1 MTKKYKLTLLQKR
14 AVVGLLFISPWLLGF
29 LTFYV
34 KSIFMAVKWSFNSI
48 ELLDTGGVKF
58 TYVGLDNYIYMLTE
72 HGSFT
77 QTLVNSVFDIGIDIP
92 LIIFFSLLMAI
103 LLNQKF
109 KGRTLVRAIF
119 FIPVILNADA
129 IMETINTARQLM
141 VDGVSTVAVD
151 TASSAVNI
159 NVDYY
164 FAMFENIGMPPSIL
178 DYVVSAVGRI
188 NDIITRSG
196 VQIVVFIAALQ
207 AVPASMYE
215 VSKIEGATAYET
227 FWKVTFPMVT
237 PLIITNIVY
246 TVVDSFINSD
256 VVNAAYEMA
265 FTNQKWGYSSA
276 MSLISSV
283 IVCAIL
289 VIVCGLISRKTFYY
303 N

>member
-1 MTKKYKLTLLQKR
+1 MTKKHKLTLLQKR
-14 AVVGLLFISPWLLGF
+14 AVAGLLFIAPWLLGF
-29 LTFYV
+29 ILFYV
-34 KSIFMAVKWSFNSI
+34 RSIFVAVKWSMNSI
-48 ELLDTGGVKF
+48 ELLDSGGVKLTF
-58 TYVGLDNYIYMLTE
+58 VGLDNYIYMLTE

-77 QTLVNSVFDIGIDIP
+77 QTLTRSVGDIVIDIP

-109 KGRTLVRAIF
+109 KGRTLIRAIF

-141 VDGVSTVAVD
+141 VNGVSTVAVD
-151 TASSAVNI
+151 TASSGVSI

-164 FAMFENIGMPPSIL
+164 LAMFENIGMPAGIL
-178 DYVVSAVGRI
+178 EYVVSAVGRI

-207 AVPASMYE
+207 AVPSSMYE

-246 TVVDSFINSD
+246 TVVDSFVNSE
-256 VVNAAYEMA
+256 VVNAAYDMA

-276 MSLISSV
+276 MSLMSTI
-283 IVCAIL
+283 IVCTIL
-289 VIVCGLISRKTFYY
+289 VVVCGLISKKTFYY